1 MNQQTVFQPIFM
13 TDRTNITLLIVDDEE
28 LVRWSLEQDLKEAG
42 YNVLS
47 AGDGEKALQ
56 LIQTHEPDLVLL
68 DIQLP
73 GMSGFEVLSAIQKN
87 NHSSMVMMLTVV
99 SDIDSAVAAVKA
111 GAVDYVTKPFE
122 FNDILLRI
130 EKNLQQNQLIKEVKH
145 FRSMQSQHS
154 ALDNIIAVSPAT
166 QDVIQTINQI
176 AGQGKST
183 VLIRGESGVGKDLF
197 SKAIHNIS
205 PRASAPFI
213 EVNCPSFP
221 AQLLENELFGHER
234 GAFTDAR
241 ARKEGL
247 VELANKGTVFLNEIS
262 EINSNTQAKLL
273 NFLEKKTFRRIGS
286 TREREVDVRVIAAT
300 NQNLEKLVAEGQ
312 FRQDLF
318 YRLNV
323 IPIYIPPLRVRKEDV
338 PALIEHFLQSFRL
351 EFSKPRL
358 QIADN
363 VLECMIRYDWPGN
376 VRELKNCMERMVLL
390 TKGNIIE
397 DGVIPKEIV
406 DQCNQ
411 KQVETVEEE
420 MMKSPLA
427 QNEVGLIKDA
437 LNQAEG
443 NQSRA
448 ARILKISRDT
458 LRYRLKKYN
467 IRTEK

>member
-1 MNQQTVFQPIFM
+1 MNQDSVFQPLFM
-13 TDRTNITLLIVDDEE
+13 NNRSNITLLVVDDEE
-28 LVRWSLEQDLKEAG
+28 LVRWSLEQDLEEAG
-42 YNVLS
+42 YKILS
-47 AGDGEKALQ
+47 AGDGEEALK
-56 LIQTHEPDLVLL
+56 LIQTHEPDMVLL
-68 DIQLP
+68 DINLP
-73 GMSGFEVLSAIQKN
+73 GMSGFDVLHAIQQN
-87 NHSSMVMMLTVV
+87 QHSTLVMMLTVV

-122 FNDILLRI
+122 FSDILLRI
-130 EKNLQQNQLIKEVKH
+130 EKNLEQNQLIKEVKH

-154 ALDNIIAVSPAT
+154 ALDNIVSVSPAT
-166 QDVIQTINQI
+166 QDVIQTITQI

-197 SKAIHNIS
+197 SKAVHNIS

-262 EINSNTQAKLL
+262 EINANTQAKLL

-300 NQNLEKLVAEGQ
+300 NQNLEMLVAEGQ

-323 IPIYIPPLRVRKEDV
+323 IPIFIPPLRSRKEDV
-338 PALIEHFLQSFRL
+338 PALIEHFLELFRL
-351 EFSKPRL
+351 EFSKPQL
-358 QIADN
+358 NLSND
-363 VLECMIRYDWPGN
+363 VLERMVQYDWPGN

-390 TKGNIIE
+390 TKGNLIQI
-397 DGVIPKEIV
+397 DVIPKEIL
-406 DQCNQ
+406 DQTSQNPVGNFR
-411 KQVETVEEE
+411 KELTI
-420 MMKSPLA
+420 SPIA
-427 QNEVGLIKDA
+427 KNEVDLINDA
-437 LNQAEG
+437 MKQAEG

-458 LRYRLKKYN
+458 LRYRLKKYK
-467 IRTEK
+467 IPVDH

>member
-1 MNQQTVFQPIFM
+1 MNRYSDYQSIFM
-13 TDRTNITLLIVDDEE
+13 TNQSNITLLIVDDEE
-28 LVRWSLEQDLKEAG
+28 LVRWSLEQDLKDAG

-47 AGDGEKALQ
+47 ANNGEKALK
-56 LIQTHEPDLVLL
+56 LIQANEPDMVLL
-68 DIQLP
+68 DIKLP
-73 GMSGFEVLSAIQKN
+73 GMSGFEVLHAIQQN
-87 NHSSMVMMLTVV
+87 QHSSLVMMLTVV

-111 GAVDYVTKPFE
+111 GAIDYVTKPFE
-122 FNDILLRI
+122 FSDVLLRI
-130 EKNLQQNQLIKEVKH
+130 EKNLQQKQLIQEVKH

-154 ALDNIIAVSPAT
+154 ALDNIVAVSPAT
-166 QDVIQTINQI
+166 QDVIQTITQI

-197 SKAIHNIS
+197 SKAVHNLS

-262 EINSNTQAKLL
+262 EINANTQAKLL

-300 NQNLEKLVAEGQ
+300 NQNLEKLVGEGQ

-323 IPIYIPPLRVRKEDV
+323 IPIFIPPLRARKEDV
-338 PALIEHFLQSFRL
+338 PPLIEHFLHVFRL
-351 EFSKPRL
+351 EFSKPQL
-358 QIADN
+358 NLSND
-363 VLECMIRYDWPGN
+363 VMECLVRYNWPGN

-390 TKGNIIE
+390 TKGNIIHTH
-397 DGVIPKEIV
+397 VIPKEILDHTNKSPV
-406 DQCNQ
+406 GSYHD
-411 KQVETVEEE
+411 ELT
-420 MMKSPLA
+420 MSPLA
-427 QNEVGLIKDA
+427 QNEVELIKKA
-437 LNQAEG
+437 LEQAEG

-458 LRYRLKKYN
+458 LRYRLKKYHILN
-467 IRTEK
+467 